1 MIFQAVSHEW
11 IVECCQ
17 RKSLVSKDGY
27 LLPSGWSILENCY
40 KRWSIG
46 RQSDHRKSV
55 TPFNKTTIILTSQQ
69 SDFVQFWSRVCKFA
83 GAKIRIVK
91 SVNDL
96 TSTTQ
101 GYILMDDEF
110 PQEYQ
115 AEAEK
120 YNIKVVSTVWVVQ
133 SLVLGK
139 VCDPNAHPKLMQLYE
154 DDYF

>member
-1 MIFQAVSHEW
+1 M
-11 IVECCQ
+11 
-17 RKSLVSKDGY
+17 
-27 LLPSGWSILENCY
+27 
-40 KRWSIG
+40 
-46 RQSDHRKSV
+46 
-55 TPFNKTTIILTSQQ
+55 TSQQ
-69 SDFVQFWSRVCKFA
+69 NDFVQFWSRVCKFA

-96 TSTTQ
+96 TATTQ

-110 PQEYQ
+110 PHEYQ

-120 YNIKVVSTVWVVQ
+120 YKIPVVSTVWVVQ

-139 VCDPNAHPKLMQLYE
+139 VCDPTAHHKLTQLYE